1 MDIKDRRSKY
11 EIIYDILSTLLES
24 PLHKT
29 LLIYN
34 AKVDTRQAKRYL
46 NYLLMLGLIEY
57 VQGEKIIRITDK
69 GRRYLQLYKEIS
81 DLLKR
86 QPSN

>member
-1 MDIKDRRSKY
+1 MGIKDRRSKY
-11 EIIYDILSTLLES
+11 EIIYDILSALSES
-24 PLHKT
+24 SLPKT

-46 NYLLMLGLIEY
+46 SYLLRLGLIEY
-57 VQGEKIIRITDK
+57 THEGEKIIKITDR
-69 GRRYLQLYKEIS
+69 GRRYIQLYKEMS

-86 QPSN
+86 

>member
-1 MDIKDRRSKY
+1 MGIKDRRSKY
-11 EIIYDILSTLLES
+11 EIIYDILSALSES
-24 PLHKT
+24 SLPKT

-46 NYLLMLGLIEY
+46 SYLLRLGLIEY
-57 VQGEKIIRITDK
+57 IHGKEKIISITDR
-69 GRRYLQLYKEIS
+69 GRRYVQLYKEMG

-86 QPSN
+86 QS